1 MKGMSARLTPTSRTC
16 AARSNQIRANRITLR
31 PSTASAIVSKGNDS
45 MRSISTK
52 LILAFL
58 SIGIVS
64 VTIIFI
70 TARWNTRQEFIRF
83 LSDQNRTDIVSELT
97 NYYAENGT
105 WNGAEII
112 WYQPNGH
119 QQPNYGPPRRMPFAL
134 TDEGGTVLVP
144 NEHYKVGDKVPQAN
158 LKQGVAITQ
167 NDKVIGVLVPMP
179 TPFQGQP
186 RELEFIE
193 RINLTLLYGALIGAV
208 IALLLG
214 VFLSRTLTRPIRELT
229 QATHA
234 VSEGD
239 LSQQVQVRSKD
250 ELGEL
255 AQAFNKMSS
264 ELSRSV
270 NSRKQMTA
278 DIAHELRTPLSLILG
293 HAEAVHDGVLPPSRE
308 NFEIIR
314 EEATRLEHLVNDLR
328 ILSLADAGELSINPQ
343 RVEPDRLLQ
352 EVAAIYQYQTQRK
365 NIRLDLDIAS
375 PLSDIEVDPGRMT
388 QVLTNIVDN
397 ALRHTPQGGRIVLS
411 AKDANDQVE
420 LAIQDNGPGLKA
432 EDIDRIFD
440 RFYRTD
446 SSRQREDGGSG
457 LGLAIAR
464 SIVQAH
470 GGQLSAESEAGKGLK
485 VIVRLPKKS

>member
-1 MKGMSARLTPTSRTC
+1 
-16 AARSNQIRANRITLR
+16 
-31 PSTASAIVSKGNDS
+31 
-45 MRSISTK
+45 MRSISSK

-58 SIGIVS
+58 SIGIIS
-64 VTIIFI
+64 VAVIFV
-70 TARWNTRQEFIRF
+70 TATLNTRSEFIKF
-83 LSDQNRTDIVSELT
+83 LTDQTQT
-97 NYYAENGT
+97 NVVTQLSAYYQQYGSWEGVERVLSPDVDEP
-105 WNGAEII
+105 GMGPGHMEPG
-112 WYQPNGH
+112 PNGRFY
-119 QQPNYGPPRRMPFAL
+119 PYTL
-134 TDEGGTVLVP
+134 TTPTGIVIVP
-144 NEHYKVGDKVPQAN
+144 NGRYKHGDQVPQAD
-158 LKQGVAITQ
+158 LAKGISITKD
-167 NDKVIGVLVPMP
+167 DKVIGVLVPIP
-179 TPFQGQP
+179 APFQGRP
-186 RELEFIE
+186 REVEFIDRTN
-193 RINLTLLYGALIGAV
+193 RILLYGALIGAV

-214 VFLSRTLTRPIRELT
+214 IFLSRTLTRPIRELT
-229 QATHA
+229 RATHA

-239 LSQQVQVRSKD
+239 LSQQVPVRSND

-270 NSRKQMTA
+270 NTRKQMTA

-293 HAEAVHDGVLPPSRE
+293 HAEAVHDGVLPPSHE

-314 EEATRLEHLVNDLR
+314 EEAERLEHLVNDLR

-397 ALRHTPQGGRIVLS
+397 ALRHTPEGGRIVLS
-411 AKDANDQVE
+411 AKDTNDQVE
-420 LAIQDNGPGLKA
+420 LAIQDSGPGLKA

-446 SSRQREDGGSG
+446 SSRQRDGAFPGGSG